1 MKTNSRRHFLKS
13 VVAGSMVMLSGI
25 PAKSWGADAHVVV
38 VGGGTA
44 GATFAKY
51 LKKADPSI
59 RVTII
64 EKNATYHTCY
74 MSNEVLGGGREL
86 SSLAFT
92 YDDLRRKYGIEVLI
106 DEVTGLNSQAKI
118 ITTTG
123 GANIS
128 YDRCVV
134 APGIGFR
141 YDLIEGYDENIAA
154 TSVHHAW
161 KAGTQTTS
169 LRNQLEA
176 MDDGGTF
183 VMAAPP
189 NPYRCPPAPYERA
202 SQVAHYFKKHKPAS
216 KILILDPKSAFAKQP
231 LFEEGWM
238 ELYGYGTNDSMIERV
253 SGADNLTTGLDV
265 ANKTATTADGMIHQ
279 ADVLNIIPAQKA
291 GTIAFAM
298 NLTDDSGWCPINPAN
313 FESTLI
319 SDVHVIGDASN
330 ADPLPKSGFAANSEA
345 KACALAVSAM
355 LNGRQPE
362 RASFTNGCYS
372 VVGDDYAISIVA
384 VYETADDGKS
394 IQKITN
400 AGGMSP
406 IAASDDERKV
416 DVQYAY
422 SWYNNFTK
430 DVFD

>member
-25 PAKSWGADAHVVV
+25 PAKSWGAYAHVVV

-51 LKKADPSI
+51 LKKADASI
-59 RVTII
+59 RVTLI

-74 MSNEVLGGGREL
+74 MSNEVLGGDREL

-92 YDDLRRKYGIEVLI
+92 YDDLRNKYGIDVLI

-118 ITTTG
+118 ISTAG
-123 GANIS
+123 GGSIS

-134 APGIGFR
+134 APGIDFR
-141 YDLIEGYDENIAA
+141 FDLVEGYDAGIAD

-161 KAGTQTTS
+161 KAGAQTTA
-169 LRNQLEA
+169 LRSQLEA
-176 MDDGGTF
+176 MEDGGTF

-238 ELYGYGTNDSMIERV
+238 ELYGYGTDNSMIEWV
-253 SGADNLTTGLDV
+253 SGSGNLVTALDV
-265 ANKTATTADGMIHQ
+265 ASKSVTTANGTSHQ

-291 GTIAFAM
+291 GAIASSM
-298 NLTDDSGWCPINPAN
+298 GLTDDTGWCPINPAN
-313 FESTLI
+313 FESTII
-319 SDVHVIGDASN
+319 SDVHVIGDSSN
-330 ADPLPKSGFAANSEA
+330 ATPLPKSGFAANSEA

-355 LNGRQPE
+355 LNGREPE
-362 RASFTNGCYS
+362 KASFTNGCYS

-394 IQKITN
+394 IQKIAN

-406 IAASDDERKV
+406 LAAPDEERMV

-430 DVFD
+430 DVFN